1 MLEQSCLA
9 VSHIHH
15 LCCAKYVKLFAFA
28 SHFFVSLIFQMRV
41 LVFIA
46 LVLKLGLCQ
55 NYCGSGNRI
64 NLQYVTG
71 DAMTE
76 SYDCLGPD
84 GRPYPM

>member
-1 MLEQSCLA
+1 
-9 VSHIHH
+9 
-15 LCCAKYVKLFAFA
+15 
-28 SHFFVSLIFQMRV
+28 MRV
-41 LVFIA
+41 LLFIA

-55 NYCGSGNRI
+55 NYCGSGSGI

-84 GRPYPM
+84 GQPYPM